1 MPTHHFPFL
10 RQVGAESGFCV
21 MKTIGV
27 IGGLSPQST
36 ITYYREICEGVRR
49 ARGGLSG
56 PPLLVASVDQQ
67 EILELREAGR
77 WERVGEILSEA
88 AQALERGGAEC
99 VLIACNSVHKVAETV
114 EKSISVPFLH
124 IVDATAA
131 GILAKG
137 VGRIGLLGTRYS
149 MEMGFYQERLRRFGI
164 EAIVPEK
171 PVRDEIHRIIFEELC
186 IGLIRPESKKFF
198 LEAAW
203 ELSDA
208 GAGGLVLGCTE
219 IDLIIGPEDFPFPV
233 FDSTALHIERATAFV
248 LDAAVEISVTK
259 ARSGEGL

>member
-1 MPTHHFPFL
+1 
-10 RQVGAESGFCV
+10 
-21 MKTIGV
+21 MKTIGM

-49 ARGGLSG
+49 VRGGLSG
-56 PPLLVASVDQQ
+56 PPLLIASVNQQ
-67 EILELREAGR
+67 EILDLREAGR
-77 WERVGEILSEA
+77 WDRVGEILSGA
-88 AQALERGGAEC
+88 AQGLERAGAAC
-99 VLIACNSVHKVAETV
+99 VLIACNSVHRVAETV
-114 EKSISVPFLH
+114 EKSISAPFLH

-131 GILAKG
+131 GILANN
-137 VGRIGLLGTRYS
+137 VSRVGLLGTRYS

-186 IGLIRPESKKFF
+186 IGAIRPESKKFF

-219 IDLIIGPEDFPFPV
+219 IDLIIGQEDFPFPV

-248 LDAAVEISVTK
+248 LEKAGAAAATGGMAAQDNLISSPEDRV
-259 ARSGEGL
+259 AAEA

>member
-1 MPTHHFPFL
+1 
-10 RQVGAESGFCV
+10 

-36 ITYYREICEGVRR
+36 VTYYREICEGVRR
-49 ARGGLSG
+49 VRGGLSG
-56 PPLLVASVDQQ
+56 PPLLIASVNQQ

-77 WERVGEILSEA
+77 WDRVGEILSDA
-88 AQALERGGAEC
+88 ARGLERAGAGC
-99 VLIACNSVHKVAETV
+99 VLIACNSVHKVAEMV

-137 VGRIGLLGTRYS
+137 ANRIGLLGTRYS

-164 EAIVPEK
+164 EAIIPEK

-186 IGLIRPESKKFF
+186 IGSIRPESKKFF

-203 ELSDA
+203 ALSDA

-219 IDLIIGPEDFPFPV
+219 IDLLIGQADFPFPV

-248 LDAAVEISVTK
+248 LGEAEEISVTK
-259 ARSGEGL
+259 LRSGEELSRGA

>member
-1 MPTHHFPFL
+1 
-10 RQVGAESGFCV
+10 

-49 ARGGLSG
+49 VRGGLSG
-56 PPLLVASVDQQ
+56 PPLLIASVNQQ

-77 WERVGEILSEA
+77 WDRVGEILSDA
-88 AQALERGGAEC
+88 ARGLERAGSSC
-99 VLIACNSVHKVAETV
+99 VMIACNSVHKVADVV

-131 GILAKG
+131 GALAKG
-137 VGRIGLLGTRYS
+137 VRKVGLLGTRYS
-149 MEMGFYQERLRRFGI
+149 MEMGFYQERLQRFGV

-186 IGLIRPESKKFF
+186 IGQIRPDSKKFF

-203 ELSDA
+203 GLFDA
-208 GAGGLVLGCTE
+208 GAEGLVLGCTE
-219 IDLIIGPEDFPFPV
+219 IDLIIGPQDFSLPV
-233 FDSTALHIERATAFV
+233 FDSTALHIARATAFILEEAEAGLPRRV
-248 LDAAVEISVTK
+248 QA
-259 ARSGEGL
+259 GETA